1 MIGLYHYIAV
11 GLFAGFAALD
21 LVARARR
28 FPDVSY
34 WRLKGTAFMLLYFA
48 VSTYAP
54 LMWDGWLGQYQLFD
68 GSALPFWAQVA
79 GGFLLLELG
88 VYAWHRTMHNVTPLW
103 RFFHQMHHSAERVDI
118 WGALYFHPLDMIGW
132 ALVGSLVLVL
142 GFGITA
148 EAAIL
153 VSLAATFCGL
163 FQHANIKTPRW
174 LGYIITRPES
184 HSLHHERGV
193 HARNYGD
200 IPVYDMIFGTFENP
214 DVFEGEVGFHE
225 GGSKRLG
232 AMLFGKQIA

>member
-1 MIGLYHYIAV
+1 MIGLYHYIAI

-28 FPDVSY
+28 FPDVDY

-54 LMWDGWLGQYQLFD
+54 LMWDTWLGEHQLFD
-68 GSALPFWAQVA
+68 GSLLPFWVQAVA
-79 GGFLLLELG
+79 GFLLLELG
-88 VYAWHRTMHNVTPLW
+88 VYVWHRTMHNVQPLW

-132 ALVGSLVLVL
+132 SLLGSLMLVL

-163 FQHANIKTPRW
+163 FQHANIRTPRW
-174 LGYIITRPES
+174 LGYLITRPES

-200 IPVYDMIFGTFENP
+200 LPVFDMLFGTFENP
-214 DVFEGEVGFHE
+214 ERFDGEVGFHE
-225 GGSKRLG
+225 GGSRRIG
-232 AMLFGKQIA
+232 AMLFGKEIA